1 MSTDEYLDQYSE
13 MQAKQEVLLQAIANR
28 EGLTVSDEELQEK
41 LNEYASEGGFE
52 TVEEMVGDRSQEEY
66 RNYFMTEKVLDYL
79 MDTAEITE

>member
-1 MSTDEYLDQYSE
+1 MDQYSE